1 MSMLF
6 YYKKRVV
13 EDILGVSLDILKE
26 ISEDKS
32 DMINLQEYI
41 DQKRRSPYYYAENI
55 IMDFWL
61 YFNDKDSKE
70 YRDARRHMKAAGL
83 DPNKYAN
90 MLNKYKK

>member
-6 YYKKRVV
+6 YYKKKVV
-13 EDILGVSLDILKE
+13 EEILGVSTDILKE

-32 DMINLQEYI
+32 DIIDLQDYL

-61 YFNDKDSKE
+61 FFKDKNSRE
-70 YRDARRHMKAAGL
+70 YRDARRHMKAAGV
-83 DPNKYAN
+83 DPDKYVE
-90 MLNKYKK
+90 MLKKYKR